1 MNTMADMNR
10 GRPSKAPRSDFGK
23 RLVAARERAGLSQAQ
38 LGAAL
43 GLSQRAIAHWERR
56 HCSLYP
62 EQLEALAKA
71 LNVSLDELVSG
82 KPLKV
87 RQPSGPA
94 GRVRKLFETVNRLP
108 RRQQDKIAE
117 VVEALAAQLK
127 GR

>member
-1 MNTMADMNR
+1 MITDMNR
-10 GRPSKAPRSDFGK
+10 GRPSKAPRSEFGK
-23 RLVAARERAGLSQAQ
+23 RLMALRERAGLSQVQ
-38 LGAAL
+38 LGEQL

-56 HCSLYP
+56 RCSLYP

-71 LNVSLDELVSG
+71 LNITLDELVSD

-87 RQPSGPA
+87 RQQSGPA
-94 GRVRKLFETVNRLP
+94 GRVRKLFEAVNRLP
-108 RRQQDKIAE
+108 RRQQDKIAD

>member
-38 LGAAL
+38 LGTAL

-71 LNVSLDELVSG
+71 RNVSLDGLVSG

-94 GRVRKLFETVNRLP
+94 GRVRKLFEAVNRLP

-117 VVEALAAQLK
+117 VVDALVAQNK
-127 GR
+127 AR